1 MLRFLTSL
9 LIGAAVTYGLFV
21 IMALLIKNDGR
32 RPDVAVENVV
42 IELNTPPQESKA
54 QTRRPP
60 PPPPPPPPSQPP
72 KVAQPEPEQVN
83 SSAGAI
89 GFNMPGLELGTQG
102 TGLGDPSGML
112 LRDGDATPIVRI
124 EPRYPV
130 QAARDGLQGWVRL
143 RFSIME
149 DGSVDEVEVIE
160 AEPRRVFDREAI
172 RALRRWK
179 YTPKIVDGKPMKQA
193 GQQVQ
198 LDFTLD
204 MAGG

>member
-1 MLRFLTSL
+1 MMRFLTSL
-9 LIGAAVTYGLFV
+9 IIGAVVTFLLFL
-21 IMALLIKNDGR
+21 IMALLIKGSGER
-32 RPDVAVENVV
+32 RAPEQERIVVEINT
-42 IELNTPPQESKA
+42 TPPDSDTQV
-54 QTRRPP
+54 RRPP
-60 PPPPPPPPSQPP
+60 PPPPPPPPAEPP
-72 KVAQPEPEQVN
+72 KTPQPEPEQTN
-83 SSAGAI
+83 TAGAV
-89 GFNMPGLELGTQG
+89 GFNMPGMDLGANV
-102 TGLGDPSGML
+102 GLNNPGSL

-143 RFSIME
+143 SFTIME
-149 DGSVDEVEVIE
+149 DGSVDNVEVLE

-179 YTPKIVDGKPMKQA
+179 YSPKVVDGKPMQQP

>member
-1 MLRFLTSL
+1 MARFLTSL
-9 LIGAAVTYGLFV
+9 LIGAVVTFVLFL
-21 IMALLIKNDGR
+21 IMALLVKGSGERSVVDQERI
-32 RPDVAVENVV
+32 V
-42 IELNTPPQESKA
+42 IELNTTPPDSDT

-60 PPPPPPPPSQPP
+60 PPPPPPPPAQPP
-72 KVAQPEPEQVN
+72 KAPQPEPDVAN
-83 SSAGAI
+83 AGGTI
-89 GFNMPGLELGTQG
+89 GFNMPGLNLGSANA
-102 TGLGDPSGML
+102 GLGDPSGMM
-112 LRDGDATPIVRI
+112 RDGDATPIVRI

-179 YTPKIVDGKPMKQA
+179 YSPKVVDGKPIKQT
-193 GQQVQ
+193 GQAVQ

>member
-1 MLRFLTSL
+1 MARFLTSL
-9 LIGAAVTYGLFV
+9 IIGAVVTFVLFL
-21 IMALLIKNDGR
+21 IMALLVKGSGER
-32 RPDVAVENVV
+32 RVVDQERIV
-42 IELNTPPQESKA
+42 IELNTTPPDSDT

-60 PPPPPPPPSQPP
+60 PPPPPPPPAQPP
-72 KVAQPEPEQVN
+72 KAPQPEPESAN
-83 SSAGAI
+83 AAGAI
-89 GFNMPGLELGTQG
+89 GFNMPGLNLGSG
-102 TGLGDPSGML
+102 AGGLGDPSSMM
-112 LRDGDATPIVRI
+112 RDGDATPIVRI

-179 YTPKIVDGKPMKQA
+179 YSPKVVDGKALKQT
-193 GQQVQ
+193 GMQVQ

>member
-1 MLRFLTSL
+1 MVRFLTSL
-9 LIGAAVTYGLFV
+9 IIGGVVTFLLFLM
-21 IMALLIKNDGR
+21 MATLLQSSGKREVKEQERI
-32 RPDVAVENVV
+32 V
-42 IELNTPPQESKA
+42 IEINTTPPDSET

-60 PPPPPPPPSQPP
+60 PPPPPPPPAQPP
-72 KVAQPEPEQVN
+72 KAPQPEPETAN
-83 SSAGAI
+83 AAGAI
-89 GFNMPGLELGTQG
+89 GFNMPGLDLGAG
-102 TGLGDPSGML
+102 SGGLGDPSGMM
-112 LRDGDATPIVRI
+112 RDGDATPIVRI

-130 QAARDGLQGWVRL
+130 QAARDGLQGWVKL

-179 YTPKIVDGKPMKQA
+179 YSPKVVDGKPMKQT

>member
-1 MLRFLTSL
+1 MARFLTSL
-9 LIGAAVTYGLFV
+9 IIGAVVTFVLFL
-21 IMALLIKNDGR
+21 IMALLVKGSGER
-32 RPDVAVENVV
+32 RVVDQERIV
-42 IELNTPPQESKA
+42 IELNTTPPDSDT

-60 PPPPPPPPSQPP
+60 PPPPPPPPAQPP
-72 KVAQPEPEQVN
+72 KAPQPEPDSAN
-83 SSAGAI
+83 AAGAI
-89 GFNMPGLELGTQG
+89 GFNMPGLNLGSG
-102 TGLGDPSGML
+102 TGGLGDPSSMM
-112 LRDGDATPIVRI
+112 RDGDATPIVRI

-130 QAARDGLQGWVRL
+130 QAARDGLQGWVKL

-179 YTPKIVDGKPMKQA
+179 YSPKVGDGKPLKQT
-193 GQQVQ
+193 GMQVQ

>member
-1 MLRFLTSL
+1 MVRFLTSL
-9 LIGAAVTYGLFV
+9 IIGAVVTFLLFL
-21 IMALLIKNDGR
+21 IMALLIEGSGDR
-32 RPDVAVENVV
+32 RPPEQERIV
-42 IELNTPPQESKA
+42 IEINTTPPDSDTQV
-54 QTRRPP
+54 RRPP
-60 PPPPPPPPSQPP
+60 PPPPPPPPAQPP
-72 KVAQPEPEQVN
+72 KQPQPEPEMSN
-83 SSAGAI
+83 TAGAVS
-89 GFNMPGLELGTQG
+89 FNMPGLDLGAN
-102 TGLGDPSGML
+102 TGLGDPGSL

-143 RFSIME
+143 RFTIME

-179 YTPKIVDGKPMKQA
+179 YSPKVVDGKPVRQP

-204 MAGG
+204 MAQGG

>member
-1 MLRFLTSL
+1 MVRFLTSL
-9 LIGAAVTYGLFV
+9 IIGGVVTFLLFLM
-21 IMALLIKNDGR
+21 MATLLQSSGDRK
-32 RPDVAVENVV
+32 VAEQERII
-42 IELNTPPQESKA
+42 IEINTTPPDSET

-60 PPPPPPPPSQPP
+60 PPPPPPPPAQPP
-72 KVAQPEPEQVN
+72 KAPQPEPDTAN
-83 SSAGAI
+83 AAGAI
-89 GFNMPGLELGTQG
+89 GFNMPGLNLGSG
-102 TGLGDPSGML
+102 AGGLGDPSSMM
-112 LRDGDATPIVRI
+112 RDGDATPIVRI

-143 RFSIME
+143 RFTIME

-179 YTPKIVDGKPMKQA
+179 YSPKVVDGKPMRQP
-193 GQQVQ
+193 GMQVQ

>member
-9 LIGAAVTYGLFV
+9 IIGAVVTFLLFLM
-21 IMALLIKNDGR
+21 MATLLKTSGNR
-32 RPDVAVENVV
+32 ENVEQERIV
-42 IELNTPPQESKA
+42 IEIVTTPPDSET

-60 PPPPPPPPSQPP
+60 PPPPPPPPAQPP
-72 KVAQPEPEQVN
+72 KAPQIQPETTN
-83 SSAGAI
+83 AAGAI
-89 GFNMPGLELGTQG
+89 GFNMPGLSLGNTG
-102 TGLGDPSGML
+102 TGLGDPSGM

-149 DGSVDEVEVIE
+149 DGSVDEVEVID

-179 YTPKIVDGKPMKQA
+179 YSPKVIDGKPMKQT

>member
-1 MLRFLTSL
+1 MLRLLTSL
-9 LIGAAVTYGLFV
+9 FIGAVVTFLLFLL
-21 IMALLIKNDGR
+21 MATLLESSGTR
-32 RPDVAVENVV
+32 EVVEQERII
-42 IELNTPPQESKA
+42 IEINTTPPDSET

-60 PPPPPPPPSQPP
+60 PPPPPPPPAQPP
-72 KVAQPEPEQVN
+72 QQPQVQPEVTN
-83 SSAGAI
+83 TAGAI
-89 GFNMPGLELGTQG
+89 GINIPGLDLGAN
-102 TGLGDPSGML
+102 TGLGDPGSL

-143 RFSIME
+143 RFTIME

-179 YTPKIVDGKPMKQA
+179 YSPKVVDGKPVRQP

-204 MAGG
+204 MAQGG

>member
-1 MLRFLTSL
+1 
-9 LIGAAVTYGLFV
+9 
-21 IMALLIKNDGR
+21 
-32 RPDVAVENVV
+32 
-42 IELNTPPQESKA
+42 
-54 QTRRPP
+54 
-60 PPPPPPPPSQPP
+60 
-72 KVAQPEPEQVN
+72 
-83 SSAGAI
+83 
-89 GFNMPGLELGTQG
+89 MPGLNLGSSSG
-102 TGLGDPSGML
+102 GLGDPSSMM
-112 LRDGDATPIVRI
+112 RDGDATPIVRI

-130 QAARDGLQGWVRL
+130 QAARDGLQGWVKL

-149 DGSVDEVEVIE
+149 DGSVDDVEVIE

-179 YTPKIVDGKPMKQA
+179 YSPKVVDGKTMKQT

>member
-1 MLRFLTSL
+1 MARFLTSL
-9 LIGAAVTYGLFV
+9 LIGAVVTFVLFL
-21 IMALLIKNDGR
+21 IMALLVKGSGERSVVDQERI
-32 RPDVAVENVV
+32 V
-42 IELNTPPQESKA
+42 IELNTTPPDSDT

-60 PPPPPPPPSQPP
+60 PPPPPPPPAQPP
-72 KVAQPEPEQVN
+72 KAPQPEPDVAN
-83 SSAGAI
+83 AGGTI
-89 GFNMPGLELGTQG
+89 GFNMPGLNLGSANA
-102 TGLGDPSGML
+102 GLGDPSGMM
-112 LRDGDATPIVRI
+112 REGDTTPVVRI

-149 DGSVDEVEVIE
+149 DGSVDEVEVME

-179 YTPKIVDGKPMKQA
+179 YSPKVVDGKPIKQA
-193 GQQVQ
+193 GQVVQ

>member
-1 MLRFLTSL
+1 MVRFLTSL
-9 LIGAAVTYGLFV
+9 IIGAVVTFLLFLM
-21 IMALLIKNDGR
+21 MATLLQSSGKREVKEQERI
-32 RPDVAVENVV
+32 V
-42 IELNTPPQESKA
+42 IEINTTPPDSET

-60 PPPPPPPPSQPP
+60 PPPPPPPPAQPP
-72 KVAQPEPEQVN
+72 KAPQPEPEASN
-83 SSAGAI
+83 SAGTI
-89 GFNMPGLELGTQG
+89 GFNMPGLNLGTG
-102 TGLGDPSGML
+102 GSGLGDPSAMI
-112 LRDGDATPIVRI
+112 RDGDATPIVRI

-130 QAARDGLQGWVRL
+130 QAARDGLQGWVKL

-179 YTPKIVDGKPMKQA
+179 YSPKVVDGKPQKQT

>member
-1 MLRFLTSL
+1 MARFLTSL
-9 LIGAAVTYGLFV
+9 IIGAVVTFVLFL
-21 IMALLIKNDGR
+21 IMALLVKGSGERSVVDQERI
-32 RPDVAVENVV
+32 V
-42 IELNTPPQESKA
+42 IELNTTPPDSDT

-60 PPPPPPPPSQPP
+60 PPPPPPPPAQPP
-72 KVAQPEPEQVN
+72 KAPQPEPETAN
-83 SSAGAI
+83 AAGAI
-89 GFNMPGLELGTQG
+89 GFNMPGLELGAG
-102 TGLGDPSGML
+102 AGGLGDPSSMM
-112 LRDGDATPIVRI
+112 RDGDATPIVRI

-130 QAARDGLQGWVRL
+130 QAARDGLQGWVKL

-179 YTPKIVDGKPMKQA
+179 YSPKVVDGKPMKQT

>member
-1 MLRFLTSL
+1 MVRFLTSL
-9 LIGAAVTYGLFV
+9 IIGAVVTFLLFLM
-21 IMALLIKNDGR
+21 MATLLQSSGKREVKEQERI
-32 RPDVAVENVV
+32 V
-42 IELNTPPQESKA
+42 IEINTTPPDSET

-60 PPPPPPPPSQPP
+60 PPPPPPPPAQPP
-72 KVAQPEPEQVN
+72 KAPQPEPEAS
-83 SSAGAI
+83 SSAGTI
-89 GFNMPGLELGTQG
+89 GFNMPGLSLGTG
-102 TGLGDPSGML
+102 GSGLGDPSAMI
-112 LRDGDATPIVRI
+112 RDGDATPIVRI

-130 QAARDGLQGWVRL
+130 QAARDGLQGWVKL

-179 YTPKIVDGKPMKQA
+179 YSPKVVDGKPQKQT

>member
-1 MLRFLTSL
+1 MIRFLTSL
-9 LIGAAVTYGLFV
+9 IVGAV
-21 IMALLIKNDGR
+21 ITFLLYLMMATLLKGSGD
-32 RPDVAVENVV
+32 RPVAQQDRIV
-42 IELNTPPQESKA
+42 IEINTTPPDTETQV
-54 QTRRPP
+54 RRPP
-60 PPPPPPPPSQPP
+60 PPPPPPPPAQPP
-72 KVAQPEPEQVN
+72 KAPQPVPEQAAA
-83 SSAGAI
+83 AGAV
-89 GFNMPGLELGTQG
+89 GFNMPGLDLGASN
-102 TGLGDPSGML
+102 TGLGDPSGM

-179 YTPKIVDGKPMKQA
+179 YSPKIVDGKPIKQA

>member
-1 MLRFLTSL
+1 MVRFLTSL
-9 LIGAAVTYGLFV
+9 IIGAVVTFLLFLM
-21 IMALLIKNDGR
+21 MATLLQSSGKREVKEQERI
-32 RPDVAVENVV
+32 V
-42 IELNTPPQESKA
+42 IEINTTPPDSET

-60 PPPPPPPPSQPP
+60 PPPPPPPPAQPP
-72 KVAQPEPEQVN
+72 KAPQPEPDMAN
-83 SSAGAI
+83 AGGTI
-89 GFNMPGLELGTQG
+89 GFNMPGLNLGTAN
-102 TGLGDPSGML
+102 TGLGDPSGMM
-112 LRDGDATPIVRI
+112 RDGEATPIVRI

-179 YTPKIVDGKPMKQA
+179 YSPKVVDGKPMKQT
-193 GQQVQ
+193 GQVVQ

>member
-1 MLRFLTSL
+1 MVRFLTSL
-9 LIGAAVTYGLFV
+9 IIGAVVTFLLFLM
-21 IMALLIKNDGR
+21 MATLLQSSGKREVKEQERI
-32 RPDVAVENVV
+32 V
-42 IELNTPPQESKA
+42 IEINTTPPGSET

-60 PPPPPPPPSQPP
+60 PPPPPPPPAQPP
-72 KVAQPEPEQVN
+72 KAPQPEPDMTN
-83 SSAGAI
+83 AGGTI
-89 GFNMPGLELGTQG
+89 GFNMPGLNLGTAN
-102 TGLGDPSGML
+102 TGLGDPSGMM
-112 LRDGDATPIVRI
+112 RDGEATPIVRI

-179 YTPKIVDGKPMKQA
+179 YSPKVVDGKPMKQT
-193 GQQVQ
+193 GQVVQ

>member
-1 MLRFLTSL
+1 MLRILTSL
-9 LIGAAVTYGLFV
+9 VIGAV
-21 IMALLIKNDGR
+21 ITFLLYLMMATLLKGSGD
-32 RPDVAVENVV
+32 RPAAQQERIV
-42 IELNTPPQESKA
+42 IEINTTPPDTETQV
-54 QTRRPP
+54 RRPP
-60 PPPPPPPPSQPP
+60 PPPPPPPPAQPP
-72 KVAQPEPEQVN
+72 KAPQPVPEQTA
-83 SSAGAI
+83 SAGTV
-89 GFNMPGLELGTQG
+89 GFNMPGLDLGTSG
-102 TGLGDPSGML
+102 TGLGDPSGM

-179 YTPKIVDGKPMKQA
+179 YSPKIVDGKPIKQT

>member
-1 MLRFLTSL
+1 M
-9 LIGAAVTYGLFV
+9 
-21 IMALLIKNDGR
+21 
-32 RPDVAVENVV
+32 
-42 IELNTPPQESKA
+42 
-54 QTRRPP
+54 
-60 PPPPPPPPSQPP
+60 
-72 KVAQPEPEQVN
+72 
-83 SSAGAI
+83 
-89 GFNMPGLELGTQG
+89 
-102 TGLGDPSGML
+102 
-112 LRDGDATPIVRI
+112 RDGDATPIVRI

-130 QAARDGLQGWVRL
+130 QAARDGLQGWVKL

-179 YTPKIVDGKPMKQA
+179 YSPKVVDGKPLKQT

-204 MAGG
+204 MTGG

>member
-1 MLRFLTSL
+1 MVRFLTSL
-9 LIGAAVTYGLFV
+9 IIGAVVTFLLFLM
-21 IMALLIKNDGR
+21 MATLLQSSGKREVKEQERI
-32 RPDVAVENVV
+32 V
-42 IELNTPPQESKA
+42 IEINTTPPDSET

-60 PPPPPPPPSQPP
+60 PPPPPPPPAQPP
-72 KVAQPEPEQVN
+72 KAPQPEPEMAN
-83 SSAGAI
+83 AAGAI
-89 GFNMPGLELGTQG
+89 GFNMPGLELGAG
-102 TGLGDPSGML
+102 AGGLGDPSGMM
-112 LRDGDATPIVRI
+112 RDGEATPIVRI

-143 RFSIME
+143 RFTIME

-179 YTPKIVDGKPMKQA
+179 YSPKVVDGKPMRQP
-193 GQQVQ
+193 GMQVQ